1 MPALKDAK
9 RNIDDIRFSRVA
21 FGYKSSEVDNFI
33 DDLQRKIEEAITE
46 REELMSLVDELR
58 HKISDFQREKDAI
71 TRAILNSEKI
81 AQASVIDAGVKSKYI
96 LKDASEKASQMLK
109 SATNEYERKI
119 NEAKKIGQ
127 DVEIFVNEC
136 IQKLGTQIESMKA
149 FNKIAVSSLDM
160 KNFQIDPLAQKFV
173 SDDLSPSHSA
183 QIFSDGSKT
192 N

>member
-1 MPALKDAK
+1 MCFFVLLGISTIIVVIKTI
-9 RNIDDIRFSRVA
+9 IDR
-21 FGYKSSEVDNFI
+21 KKQKI
-33 DDLQRKIEEAITE
+33 DEAITE
-46 REELMSLVDELR
+46 RDGLISLVDELR

-160 KNFQIDPLAQKFV
+160 KNFQIDPIAQQFV
-173 SDDLSPSHSA
+173 SEDLSPPQSA
-183 QIFSDGSKT
+183 QIFSDGSA

>member
-1 MPALKDAK
+1 MPTLKDAK
-9 RNIDDIRFSRVA
+9 RIIDDIRFSRVA
-21 FGYKSSEVDNFI
+21 FGYKPSEVDNFI
-33 DDLQRKIEEAITE
+33 DDLQRKIDEAVTE
-46 REELMSLVDELR
+46 REELLSLVDDLR

-96 LKDASEKASQMLK
+96 LKDASEKASQMLR

-136 IQKLGTQIESMKA
+136 IQKLGTQIESMKS
-149 FNKIAVSSLDM
+149 FNKIPVSSLDM
-160 KNFQIDPLAQKFV
+160 KNFQIDPIAQKFV
-173 SDDLSPSHSA
+173 SDDLSPSKSN
-183 QIFSDGSKT
+183 QIFSDGSK

>member
-21 FGYKSSEVDNFI
+21 FGYKPLEVDNFI

-58 HKISDFQREKDAI
+58 KKISDFQREKDAI

-96 LKDASEKASQMLK
+96 LKDASEKASQMLR
-109 SATNEYERKI
+109 SATNEYEKKI
-119 NEAKKIGQ
+119 NEARKIGQ

-136 IQKLGTQIESMKA
+136 IQKFGTQIESMKA
-149 FNKIAVSSLDM
+149 FNKIEVSSLDM
-160 KNFQIDPLAQKFV
+160 KNFQIDPIAQKFV
-173 SDDLSPSHSA
+173 SDDLSSSQPA
-183 QIFSDGSKT
+183 QIFSDGSG

>member
-1 MPALKDAK
+1 MPTLKDAK
-9 RNIDDIRFSRVA
+9 RSIDDIKFSRVA
-21 FGYKSSEVDNFI
+21 FGYKPSEVDNFI

-127 DVEIFVNEC
+127 DVEVFINEC

-173 SDDLSPSHSA
+173 SDDLSPSQSG
-183 QIFSDGSKT
+183 QIFSDGSS

>member
-1 MPALKDAK
+1 MPALKDSK
-9 RNIDDIRFSRVA
+9 RIIDDIRFSRVA

-46 REELMSLVDELR
+46 REELMNLVDELR

-136 IQKLGTQIESMKA
+136 IQRFGNQIESMKS

-160 KNFQIDPLAQKFV
+160 KNFQIDPMAQQFV
-173 SDDLSPSHSA
+173 SDDLSPSQSA
-183 QIFSDGSKT
+183 QIFSDGSA